1 MFWSFTWAVF
11 FVVFVIV
18 EISTFE
24 LVSIWLAVGSLG
36 AMFMSIFDLPLWSQ
50 LLVFIVAS
58 LVLILATRPI
68 VKKLLKDVKPTN
80 AELDIGKTATVV
92 EEINNKAGK
101 GRVNLNG
108 VFWAART
115 VDNEIIPEGTIVVIK
130 EIDGAKLIVDNDKD

>member
-1 MFWSFTWAVF
+1 MFWSITWAVF

-92 EEINNKAGK
+92 EEITNKAGK

-130 EIDGAKLIVDNDKD
+130 EIDGAKLIVDNDRD

>member
-1 MFWSFTWAVF
+1 MFLSIMWAVF

-18 EISTFE
+18 EISTFD

-58 LVLILATRPI
+58 TILIIATRPI
-68 VKKLLKDVKPTN
+68 VKKLLKEVKPTN
-80 AELDIGKTATVV
+80 SELDIGKTATVT

-115 VDNEIIPEGTIVVIK
+115 VDDEIIPEGTIVIVK